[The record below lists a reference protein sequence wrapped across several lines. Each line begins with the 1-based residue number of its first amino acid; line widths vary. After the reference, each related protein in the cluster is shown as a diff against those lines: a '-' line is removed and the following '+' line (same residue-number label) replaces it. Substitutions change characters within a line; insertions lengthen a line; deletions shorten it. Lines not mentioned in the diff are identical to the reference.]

1 MIVHPAFN
9 SSLPTS
15 AQVGDL
21 SVLKLEPRTDMGP
34 VQWGNYPWPA
44 CLPGEAGGECQVSC
58 H

>member
-21 SVLKLEPRTDMGP
+21 SVLKLEPRTDLGP
-34 VQWGNYPWPA
+34 VQWGNYTWPA